1 MNHVKHIVLA
11 ASLALTAH
19 TTQAQLVAEVQT
31 TAGTMWFELDEANTP
46 KTVQNFSHLVQQHWY
61 EHKSFYRVVAGH
73 VIQVGLNDD
82 NHPDMQRYA
91 VAGEFHGT
99 FTHKRGCL
107 GLARGESP
115 DSGGTEI
122 YVCHADRPHLD
133 GRYAVFGRLID
144 GQEVLDRIATAK
156 VKEVWL
162 DNPGGKP
169 IAFHQPVAA
178 ITINKITLLR
188 N

>member
-1 MNHVKHIVLA
+1 MLKHMALA
-11 ASLALTAH
+11 LTLALTAH
-19 TTQAQLVAEVQT
+19 TAQAQLVAEVQT
-31 TAGTMWFELDEANTP
+31 TAGTMWFELDDTNTP
-46 KTVQNFSHLVQQHWY
+46 KTVKNFSQLVQQHWY
-61 EHKSFYRVVAGH
+61 EQKSFYRVVAGH
-73 VIQVGLNDD
+73 VIQAGLNDD

-91 VAGEFHGT
+91 VAGEFHGR
-99 FTHKRGCL
+99 FSHKRGCL

-133 GRYAVFGRLID
+133 GRYAVFGRLIA
-144 GQEVLDRIATAK
+144 GLEVLDRIATAK

-169 IAFHQPVAA
+169 IAFHQPESAV
-178 ITINKITLLR
+178 IIKKITVLR